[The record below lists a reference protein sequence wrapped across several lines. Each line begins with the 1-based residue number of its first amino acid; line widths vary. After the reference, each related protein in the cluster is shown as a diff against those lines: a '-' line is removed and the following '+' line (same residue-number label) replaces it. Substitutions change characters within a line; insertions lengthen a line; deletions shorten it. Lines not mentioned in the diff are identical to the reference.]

1 MGVGPAAAVGA
12 VTVWVVAVAAGSGW
26 QQEQV
31 SDIDVTGL
39 VGYAGDGVS
48 AVSTCVHVRGQ
59 Q

>member
-1 MGVGPAAAVGA
+1 MGPAAAVGA
-12 VTVWVVAVAAGSGW
+12 ATVQVVAVAAVLGQ